1 MDQNHVDVTKIST
14 EIYEYLRYSQRSSSQ
29 ISLNTSASFETRNIS
44 NDLLKFMKLR
54 IGIGSL
60 QNGIN
65 SIYSILSNDWRLE
78 STFRPG
84 RPLRVT
90 KDLRGNI
97 SWY

>member
-1 MDQNHVDVTKIST
+1 MCVCVRACARVYLCVSKLGYIPLVIMDQNHVDVTKMST

-60 QNGIN
+60 QKIKWN
-65 SIYSILSNDWRLE
+65 
-78 STFRPG
+78 
-84 RPLRVT
+84 
-90 KDLRGNI
+90 K
-97 SWY
+97 